1 MAKYCK
7 ITGQER
13 STGNGLSIKPMCVN
27 CKSFTETETDCACV
41 NKAVLEMKT
50 NDLLKNLPE
59 GIEVESIVLKR
70 MVLKDPSKKC
80 GKHELDVDGIKKYL
94 DELIGNDT
102 EMKKEEPVEIKSQ
115 VEAKADDT
123 VVVTNTT
130 ETATKPS
137 KKKLSISADVI
148 EDV

>member
-1 MAKYCK
+1 MARYCK
-7 ITGQER
+7 FTGQER
-13 STGNGLSIKPMCVN
+13 SSGNGLSIKPMCVN

-80 GKHELDVDGIKKYL
+80 GKHELDADGIRKYVN
-94 DELIGNDT
+94 ELIGNGYEVT
-102 EMKKEEPVEIKSQ
+102 KTEIKAQ
-115 VEAKADDT
+115 VEAKADDST
-123 VVVTNTT
+123 LVATNTT
-130 ETATKPS
+130 ETKPT